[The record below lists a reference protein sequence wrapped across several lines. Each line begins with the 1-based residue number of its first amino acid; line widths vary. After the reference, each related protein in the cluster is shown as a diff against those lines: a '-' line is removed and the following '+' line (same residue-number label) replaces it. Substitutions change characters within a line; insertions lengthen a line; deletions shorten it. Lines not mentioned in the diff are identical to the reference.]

1 MDPGT
6 VETRPG
12 EATRPIV
19 DRGRPRRR
27 NRAAILILGSC
38 RDDAFVADQVLVEAG
53 TLEAE
58 TAIRRWLR
66 DHDIRLAA
74 SLRSALSTDGQGSR

>member
-6 VETRPG
+6 VRTRPG

-19 DRGRPRRR
+19 DGGRPRPRHG
-27 NRAAILILGSC
+27 AAVVILGSC
-38 RDDAFVADQVLVEAG
+38 RDGAFVADQIVVEAG

-66 DHDIRLAA
+66 EHDIRLAA
-74 SLRSALSTDGQGSR
+74 SPRRALSADGRGPR